1 MSITKSSHYSSPGTY
16 QLTLNLISLRMR
28 SEAASLH
35 LCVSFMAKGAL
46 LLSLPRHQETSMVP
60 GMTLMFDI
68 NYSNLFLRALGK
80 FRQKT
85 NGMKKH
91 GNINNT
97 LIGLGSHGLSH
108 QVRKFKSP
116 PKLFTVLDLTWCETD
131 LTQNCLKCPFPQW
144 SLGQGYFWVHFRWH
158 VNPNLYQIQKCLL
171 I

>member
-35 LCVSFMAKGAL
+35 LCASFMAKGP

-68 NYSNLFLRALGK
+68 NYSNLFLHALGK

-91 GNINNT
+91 GSINTPLLAWVATGFHIKSGNSDPLQNCSQSSIWLDARQIWPKT
-97 LIGLGSHGLSH
+97 VLSVLSH
-108 QVRKFKSP
+108 NGHLAKGISGSI
-116 PKLFTVLDLTWCETD
+116 LDD
-131 LTQNCLKCPFPQW
+131 M
-144 SLGQGYFWVHFRWH
+144 
-158 VNPNLYQIQKCLL
+158 
-171 I
+171 

>member
-35 LCVSFMAKGAL
+35 LCASFMAKGAL
-46 LLSLPRHQETSMVP
+46 LLSLPRHQETSMAP

-68 NYSNLFLRALGK
+68 NYSNLFLHALGK

-91 GNINNT
+91 GSINNT
-97 LIGLGSHGLSH
+97 LIGLGSHESGNSDPLQNCSQSSIWLDARQMWPKTVLSVLSH
-108 QVRKFKSP
+108 NGHLAKGISGSI
-116 PKLFTVLDLTWCETD
+116 LDD
-131 LTQNCLKCPFPQW
+131 M
-144 SLGQGYFWVHFRWH
+144 
-158 VNPNLYQIQKCLL
+158 
-171 I
+171 